1 MLVIPDRLSPADL
14 AAIAELERRVVAAD
28 GGRLKLEWDSLRSRT
43 PGVPSD
49 ALWWDGDR
57 LTGFAGVYVFGS
69 MTPEIAGMVDPEF
82 RRRGAGTALLE
93 AALRLAGQRERP
105 SALVVVP
112 RACAGGAELARRH
125 GGQPDHSEH
134 ALVLTGDPVPGTGAE
149 LPITLRDAV
158 ASDIPL
164 VTQLLRS
171 AFGFEA
177 ALDPTQLVTPS
188 ARTVVVELAGEPV
201 ATLRV
206 ALNEAPLGDTP
217 LGDNSLRVKGAGI
230 YGFGVR
236 DDLRGRG
243 IGGAA
248 LVRICRELRADGVE
262 RIALEVSV
270 DNEHALGLYT
280 RIGFAPVTTE
290 DYYRLATI
298 SAAG

>member
-28 GGRLKLEWDSLRSRT
+28 GGRLKLEWDSLRSRAA
-43 PGVPSD
+43 GQPSD
-49 ALWWDGDR
+49 ALWWEGDR

-69 MTPEIAGMVDPEF
+69 MTPEIAGMVDPQY
-82 RRRGAGTALLE
+82 RRRGAGTALLD
-93 AALRLAGQRERP
+93 AALRLVGKRDRP
-105 SALVVVP
+105 NALLVVP
-112 RACAGGAELARRH
+112 RAATAGAELAKRR
-125 GGQPDHSEH
+125 GGRLDHSEH
-134 ALVLTGDPVPGTGAE
+134 ALALTGDPVPGTASD

-158 ASDIPL
+158 ESDIPL
-164 VTQLLRS
+164 VAELLRS

-177 ALDPTQLVTPS
+177 ELDPTQLVTPA
-188 ARTVVVELAGEPV
+188 ARTVVVEVAGETV

-206 ALNEAPLGDTP
+206 ARGDVAA
-217 LGDNSLRVKGAGI
+217 GERVAGI

-248 LVRICRELRADGVE
+248 LVRICQDLRADGVD

-270 DNEHALGLYT
+270 DNERALGLYT
-280 RIGFAPVTTE
+280 RVGFTPVTTE
-290 DYYRLATI
+290 DYYRLATTP
-298 SAAG
+298 AAE